1 MHKKNLPPERNG
13 SNLFLIYPTSHSLH
27 WCHASLSVTQP
38 SLPCSLR
45 MYAETEQHC
54 FYILLSGGF
63 AWPSHP
69 FALPQPHLLY
79 THTHTSTHTHPPP
92 LPFYLL
98 RLPQADAVIS
108 LAFNRL
114 SHPLASPFFK
124 SCLPLLF
131 WMHSLRFPIP
141 AGRRSRGCQTREGGG
156 NQHRGHNNGRKERV
170 SR

>member
-79 THTHTSTHTHPPP
+79 THTHTPPHTYPPFTFLPVKTSTGRCCYLPSFQPPVTSTSFSLLQKLSP
-92 LPFYLL
+92 TTFLDALP
-98 RLPQADAVIS
+98 AVP
-108 LAFNRL
+108 N
-114 SHPLASPFFK
+114 
-124 SCLPLLF
+124 SCWEAQSGMSNP
-131 WMHSLRFPIP
+131 
-141 AGRRSRGCQTREGGG
+141 GRRGEPTPGSQ
-156 NQHRGHNNGRKERV
+156 
-170 SR
+170 